1 MKKFLVAASFLV
13 AVAAAGTAEAQT
25 AARGTFTAPTGDART
40 DRTERR
46 TATPTRARQAE
57 GALPRGARGGN
68 PLQLLNPMAPR
79 RYYGSVDDTVTY
91 DQNDPRRVTG
101 IILFGI
107 RW

>member
-1 MKKFLVAASFLV
+1 MKTFLIASFLT
-13 AVAAAGTAEAQT
+13 VAAAISADAQT
-25 AARGTFTAPTGDART
+25 VRGTLSAPTGDART

-46 TATPTRARQAE
+46 TAAPTRARQPE

-79 RYYGSVDDTVTY
+79 RYYGNVDDTVTY
-91 DQNDPRRVTG
+91 DPNDPRRVTG
-101 IILFGI
+101 IILVGI

>member
-1 MKKFLVAASFLV
+1 MKTFLIASCLV
-13 AVAAAGTAEAQT
+13 VAAAFSANAQSVQGTLS
-25 AARGTFTAPTGDART
+25 APTGDART

-46 TATPTRARQAE
+46 AAPTTRARQPE

-79 RYYGSVDDTVTY
+79 RYYGSVEDTVTY
-91 DQNDPRRVTG
+91 DPNNPSRVTG
-101 IILFGI
+101 IILVGI

>member
-1 MKKFLVAASFLV
+1 MKTFLIASCLV
-13 AVAAAGTAEAQT
+13 VAAAFSANAQSVQGTLS
-25 AARGTFTAPTGDART
+25 APTGDART

-46 TATPTRARQAE
+46 TAPTTRARQPE

-79 RYYGSVDDTVTY
+79 RYYGSVEDTVTY
-91 DQNDPRRVTG
+91 DPNNPSRVTG
-101 IILFGI
+101 IILVGI

>member
-1 MKKFLVAASFLV
+1 MKTFVVASFLI
-13 AVAAAGTAEAQT
+13 ALAAISTAEAQT
-25 AARGTFTAPTGDART
+25 RQTFTAPAGDART

-46 TATPTRARQAE
+46 TAPVRQRPAE
-57 GALPRGARGGN
+57 GAIPRAARGGN
-68 PLQLLNPMAPR
+68 PAQMLNPKAPQ

-91 DQNDPRRVTG
+91 DQNDPKRITG

>member
-1 MKKFLVAASFLV
+1 MKKLIVAASFV
-13 AVAAAGTAEAQT
+13 IAVAAAGSAEAQT
-25 AARGTFTAPTGDART
+25 ARGTFTAPTGDART
-40 DRTERR
+40 ERTERR

-57 GALPRGARGGN
+57 GALPRGTRGGN

-91 DQNDPRRVTG
+91 DPNDPRRITG
-101 IILFGI
+101 IILVGI

>member
-1 MKKFLVAASFLV
+1 MKTFLLESFLV
-13 AVAAAGTAEAQT
+13 AVAAISNAEAQ
-25 AARGTFTAPTGDART
+25 ARQTFTAPTGDART

-46 TATPTRARQAE
+46 TAPVRQRPAE
-57 GALPRGARGGN
+57 GAIPRAARGGN
-68 PLQLLNPMAPR
+68 PAQMLNPRAPQ

-91 DQNDPRRVTG
+91 DQNDPRRITG